1 MRVQAEMAAAVG
13 IGAISV
19 VAVAATAAA
28 DGAATMRRAVTVL
41 TAVAELAQ
49 A

>member
-1 MRVQAEMAAAVG
+1 MQAEMAAVVG

-19 VAVAATAAA
+19 VAGAVTATAE
-28 DGAATMRRAVTVL
+28 GAATVRRAVTVL